1 MYGKMKGMKGAAKA
15 SKKDAMM
22 ELGIMPPMKKSS
34 KMAAKGGK
42 KMPPKKK

>member
-22 ELGIMPPMKKSS
+22 ELGIMPPMKKA
-34 KMAAKGGK
+34 KPAAKGGK